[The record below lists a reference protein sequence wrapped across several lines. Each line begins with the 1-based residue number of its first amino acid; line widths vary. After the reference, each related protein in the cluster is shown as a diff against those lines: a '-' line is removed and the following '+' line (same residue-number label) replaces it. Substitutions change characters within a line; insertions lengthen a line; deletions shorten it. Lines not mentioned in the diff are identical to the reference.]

1 MQAQL
6 SVEPREE
13 TGKKSAKKMRREGK
27 IPCVLYGHGFQSLL
41 ISLDERAFKTLL
53 RHEKG
58 LHGLLELNIAG
69 SKGGKHT
76 VVMKEIQRHP
86 LKDEFLHIDFQE
98 IRSDEMLTS
107 DVSIRFIGEP
117 VGVKVGG
124 IMQHSIYEV
133 NVHCLPKDLPDY
145 IEVDVSG
152 LDIKDN
158 LRVQDLAPI
167 EGVRYLNNPEEIVAA
182 VMPKRVHEEGP
193 ELGEEGFEGAAEE
206 QVGGETKPG
215 VQSDVPPQGENV

>member
-27 IPCVLYGHGFQSLL
+27 IPSVLYGHGFQSLL

-58 LHGLLELNIAG
+58 LHGLLELTITG

-86 LKDEFLHIDFQE
+86 LKDEILHIDFQE

-117 VGVKVGG
+117 VGVKIGG
-124 IMQHSIYEV
+124 IMQHYIYDL
-133 NVHCLPKDLPDY
+133 NVHCLPKDLPDH

-167 EGVRYLNNPEEIVAA
+167 EGVHYLNNPEEIVAA
-182 VMPKRVHEEGP
+182 VMPKRVREEGP

-206 QVGGETKPG
+206 QAGGETKPG
-215 VQSDVPPQGENV
+215 VQSDVPPQEENV